1 MNQASLRFYEE
12 LNDFLPAARK
22 KQFFTHSFKENP
34 SVKDMIES
42 LGVPHVE
49 VDMILVN
56 GESVG
61 FGYKVS
67 DGDHISVYPV
77 FESLD
82 ITGIQHL
89 RKEPL
94 REIKFIPDVH
104 LGKLVKFLRMA
115 GFDTVYDSSYDDNEI
130 IDISLSEKRIILTR
144 DKILLRNRKI
154 THGYWVRSTNPRIQM
169 NEILSRF
176 DLRERMHPFTRCIEC
191 NSLIMDVPK
200 ETISERL
207 PAKTK
212 KYYDIFKIC
221 PGCGRIYWEG
231 SHYEKMKAFTDS
243 LRSDQDKTK

>member
-1 MNQASLRFYEE
+1 MNQAWLRFYEE

-22 KQFFTHSFKENP
+22 KQLFSHSFKENP

-42 LGVPHVE
+42 LGIPHVE

-82 ITGIQHL
+82 ISGIQHL

-94 REIKFIPDVH
+94 REIKFISDVH
-104 LGKLVKFLRMA
+104 LGRLAKYLRMA
-115 GFDTVYDSSYDDNEI
+115 GFDTVYDKNYDDNEI

-144 DKILLRNRKI
+144 DKILLRNHKI
-154 THGYWVRSTNPRIQM
+154 NHGYWVRSTNPLIQM

-191 NSLIMDVPK
+191 NSVIIDVQK
-200 ETISERL
+200 EKISERL

-212 KYYDIFKIC
+212 KYFELFKIC

-243 LRSDQDKTK
+243 LKSEPDKTK